1 MNHNPATKKTLIF
14 YLVITLVIVVSSIS
28 VIWLP
33 QENSVSKSTAD
44 SDKTPPLIAF
54 LPFIAY
60 IVMILLPIIYKRQD
74 KETFMWGH
82 RFFKGVYLGFL
93 LMTMI
98 FLIELASGFIHIEDI
113 TPDYQN
119 ALIGGI
125 ILQGIVAIGEELPFR
140 GYILPDM
147 AKRYGSWN
155 AVFLS
160 SAFFSVLHIPSI
172 LTLNLSRD
180 NIIIML
186 LTIAVAEI
194 LLALCYLYDGLSMS
208 IGFHFTWNFFQ
219 YHVYSLRQDFGGI
232 LKIASDNQLITGG
245 SFGPEAGLLGLI
257 VVILAFVVVFWW
269 MQSR

>member
-1 MNHNPATKKTLIF
+1 MIEKKRRFIF
-14 YLVITLVIVVSSIS
+14 YFLIILVIVVSSIS
-28 VIWLP
+28 VMWLP
-33 QENSVSKSTAD
+33 KENSVSKSTAD
-44 SDKTPPLIAF
+44 SAKILPLIAF
-54 LPFIAY
+54 LPVFAY

-74 KETFMWGH
+74 KESFVWGH
-82 RFFKGVYLGFL
+82 RFFKGMYLGFL

-98 FLIELASGFIHIEDI
+98 FLIELASGFVHIEDV
-113 TPDYQN
+113 TPGYQDI
-119 ALIGGI
+119 LISGI

-160 SAFFSVLHIPSI
+160 SAFFSVLHVPSI
-172 LTLNLSRD
+172 MTLNLSPE

-186 LTIAVAEI
+186 LTIAIAEV
-194 LLALCYLYDGLSMS
+194 LLAICYLYDGLSMS
-208 IGFHFTWNFFQ
+208 IGFHFTWNFLQ

-232 LKIASDNQLITGG
+232 LKITSDNQLITGG

-257 VVILAFVVVFWW
+257 VVVLAFIVVFWW